1 METAVAST
9 CGYGHQM
16 GAGAYVCPQC
26 GAPALMAYL
35 PRSQQQIA
43 AAVAVRTPA
52 RTAEGPAFGHVLALI
67 GLVAGAVS
75 MLGLPL
81 FGPRLLV
88 LAVLGFVCSLS
99 ALRRDATLAPTA
111 VAVSAAALCAPVLLA
126 LLR

>member
-1 METAVAST
+1 METALAST

-35 PRSQQQIA
+35 PLSQKQIA

-52 RTAEGPAFGHVLALI
+52 RTAEGPAVGHVLALI
-67 GLVAGAVS
+67 GLVGGAVS
-75 MLGLPL
+75 MLGMPL

-88 LAVLGFVCSLS
+88 LAVLGLVCSLS
-99 ALRRDATLAPTA
+99 SLRRGATLAPTA
-111 VAVSAAALCAPVLLA
+111 VAMSAAALCVPVFLA